1 MLDSHP
7 ELAVPPESHFALA
20 RSVRSLRRALRREP
34 WFALWEIAAPDVR
47 RLDCADAVR
56 ALFAAYAATRGKPRY
71 ADKTPHYV
79 SHLSLLAARFP
90 EARFVHVVRDG
101 RDVALSLLEVPW
113 GPDTIEEAALHWRRR
128 VLEGRA
134 AGLPG
139 NRYREV
145 RYEALVADPEREL
158 RTLSAWLEFEYD
170 ASMLAYPDRA
180 LTVPHPEHHRRLGLA
195 PTPGL
200 RDWRRDMD
208 SEDAARFEAVAGDAL
223 VQLNY

>member
-7 ELAVPPESHFALA
+7 ELAVPPGSHFALA

-34 WFALWEIAAPDVR
+34 WFALWEIAA
-47 RLDCADAVR
+47 
-56 ALFAAYAATRGKPRY
+56 PRY

-113 GPDTIEEAALHWRRR
+113 GPDTIKEAALHWRRR

-158 RTLSAWLEFEYD
+158 RALTAWLELDYD

-200 RDWRRDMD
+200 RDWRRDID
-208 SEDAARFEAVAGDAL
+208 SDDAARFEAVAGDAL
-223 VQLNY
+223 AELGY